1 MSAQSRTRITATLS
15 NEHRARLMR
24 LAKEVDF
31 PAGTRL
37 FNEGGRADRFWIVR
51 SGIVALDVH
60 VPGRQPAVVDRLDR
74 DELVGWS
81 WLFRPHLWHLGA
93 EARTPLR
100 TYEFDAVAVRM
111 VMDADPAFSADVGH
125 WVGQVLARRLTSAR
139 IRLLDSFAPYG
150 SGSTR

>member
-15 NEHRARLMR
+15 AEHRARLMG
-24 LAKEVDF
+24 LAREVNF

-74 DELVGWS
+74 DELLGWS
-81 WLFRPHLWHLGA
+81 WLFPPHLWHLGA
-93 EARTPLR
+93 EAQTPLR
-100 TYEFDAVAVRM
+100 TYEFDAAAVRM
-111 VMDADPAFSADVGH
+111 AMDADPAFRADVSQ
-125 WVGQVLARRLTSAR
+125 WVGQVLARRLISAR
-139 IRLLDSFAPYG
+139 IRLLDRFAPYG
-150 SGSTR
+150 SGSGL